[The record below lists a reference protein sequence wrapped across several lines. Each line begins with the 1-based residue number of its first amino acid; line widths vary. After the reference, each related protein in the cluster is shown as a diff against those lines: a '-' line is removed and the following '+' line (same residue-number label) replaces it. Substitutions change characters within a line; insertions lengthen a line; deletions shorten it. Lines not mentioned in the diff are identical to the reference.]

1 MRRHFTLSLFLL
13 SPLLVAEES
22 DRLVL
27 TAGDTLTGTVST
39 ISADGR
45 VTLVSSNA
53 AAPLELKQ
61 KAMQRIV
68 FDPTDPPEDD
78 YSEIIALSN
87 GDKIPG
93 SMSTL
98 DATTIGF
105 ETNYANLLT
114 IPRKETR
121 SIDFG
126 VRPQRLVFSGSGKLS
141 EWEENNNWQ
150 SSGKALTNSGAGTI
164 GHSDLLPA
172 QFILK
177 FRLEWEGNPSLRFY
191 FCDKL
196 LKGKGDPDRYYFEF
210 NASVMRI
217 MREVTGEDRRPD
229 SIATI
234 RRGPSSFPD
243 DQADIELRVDREQG
257 LIYLYIN
264 GKSEGRHRDH
274 RPTFP
279 SGSGIMIQSMSG
291 GDMKNIVSGVE
302 IYDWDAVSQ
311 VRSDEGHEDTKQDS
325 VISTNGQ
332 RFSGVVD
339 EMITRDDGSLGV
351 VFSSPHSDDSF
362 TIPNRLISTLY
373 FRRKDPASTPPS
385 TDCTVVLTNNGQLQ
399 LSNIQLG
406 GERLTGTHPLLGDL
420 SIDRETI
427 ARLDYPSRAK
437 PVNSESSE

>member
-1 MRRHFTLSLFLL
+1 MRPHLPYFLVLL
-13 SPLLVAEES
+13 SPLLAAEES

-27 TAGDTLTGTVST
+27 TVGDTLTGTVSS
-39 ISADGR
+39 ISSDGR
-45 VTLVSSNA
+45 VTVTTSNA

-61 KAMQRIV
+61 KAIQRII
-68 FDPTDPPEDD
+68 FDPADPPEDN

-93 SMSTL
+93 SVRTL
-98 DATTIGF
+98 DANTIGF

-114 IPRKETR
+114 IPRREAR

-126 VRPQRLVFSGSGKLS
+126 VSPQRLVFSGSGKLS
-141 EWEENNNWQ
+141 EWEENDNWQ
-150 SSGKALTNSGAGTI
+150 SSGKALTNSGSGTI
-164 GHSDLLPA
+164 AQSEVLPA

-177 FRLEWEGNPSLRFY
+177 FRLEWEGAPAMRFY

-196 LKGKGDPDRYYFEF
+196 LKEKGDTDRYYFES
-210 NASVMRI
+210 NASGMRI
-217 MREVTGEDRRPD
+217 MREVTGESRRPD

-234 RRGPSSFPD
+234 RRGPSTFSD
-243 DQADIELRVDREQG
+243 AQADIELRVDREQG
-257 LIYLYIN
+257 LIYLYID

-291 GDMKNIVSGVE
+291 GDMRNIVSGVE

-373 FRRKDPASTPPS
+373 FRRKNPATTPSS
-385 TDCTVVLTNNGQLQ
+385 TDGIVVLTNKGQLQ

-406 GERLTGTHPLLGDL
+406 VERLTGTHPLLGDL

-427 ARLDYPSRAK
+427 ARLDYPSPAK
-437 PVNSESSE
+437 PANSESSE